1 MVTKHSNMDLYMI
14 IIALEPFK
22 ICSSAL
28 IFLILV
34 NLLDI
39 LNSQNFLGRCHY
51 IKFHLDKGY
60 VLLTSYKL
68 KIYSRRE
75 SPSLS

>member
-1 MVTKHSNMDLYMI
+1 MDLYTI
-14 IIALEPFK
+14 IIALEQFK
-22 ICSSAL
+22 ICSGAFFNTCKSP
-28 IFLILV
+28 
-34 NLLDI
+34 DI

-51 IKFHLDKGY
+51 IKFHVDKGY